1 MDPAGVKMLL
11 YTRLAPPKEPKRR
24 SRADCCPEYQVAADL
39 WKSKEKVGRALAAPT
54 RALRPRRRRK
64 ASLATSSSST
74 ISSNDSHRLSLSRR
88 LSDFGYDS
96 DSASPPESTEVDY
109 MFSPPDLHQ
118 STYWNAPSP
127 TPSHPLISPTESLF
141 TLPDLSHA
149 EELTED
155 AEDGGVAE
163 SWTTYTAVTT
173 VSRPRPYYPDLAMI
187 APCPSGN
194 PFQQLV
200 LPLTRQS
207 SPVLNAIFALASAH
221 LEYRGIQNEE
231 HSLFFHNQAIQGL
244 GRLIEQSAKSNRNE
258 ILATIM
264 LLIYYEVRT
273 IKPSGWPPERGT
285 YHHVHH
291 SRTIRLY
298 QHLSR
303 TAALSNGRA
312 PLSAA
317 PTAGCLM
324 PFPPLGAPIASPL
337 SNVDT
342 LLGMATTLWP
352 IIHRLSSIVTLKSDL
367 QAAIWSN
374 ASASKIAVLRTELE
388 ATTQAIEAALSRWQ
402 PQLPPGFAP
411 DEEVD
416 QKTNKTDKVHSTHLS
431 HGSKI
436 DVMSPTVAERSRL
449 HSIWHNALAYRHSA
463 FVYLYRSV
471 HGYRRSHRAVQEHTH
486 RSLLHCAA
494 TVKHEGPMGALL
506 WPLFV
511 AACEAV
517 TENDRGLAEQAFEKV
532 KKRQGMRNIERA
544 WEIVREVW
552 ERADRVE
559 SVAGAGAGAGA
570 GVDRGAK
577 EQEKL
582 GDMETGEDLWRQVS
596 REMGVSVVFGAS
608 PWKNGPDK
616 LKSIMETLGHLTCTL
631 KGSPK
636 LYLAISV
643 CNSSEWL
650 RVPRYVADD
659 SEKTPSWFSCFLCET
674 WKAECL
680 VVTGRYLPPVLRA
693 LACQGYTRRSKL
705 GTNM

>member
-24 SRADCCPEYQVAADL
+24 SRAGCTFC
-39 WKSKEKVGRALAAPT
+39 KEKKKKCDEGRPQCSRCVEHGAT
-54 RALRPRRRRK
+54 CVYEALRPRRRRK

-127 TPSHPLISPTESLF
+127 TPSYPLISPTESLF

-149 EELTED
+149 EERTED
-155 AEDGGVAE
+155 AEDGGIAE
-163 SWTTYTAVTT
+163 SWTTYTAVTA
-173 VSRPRPYYPDLAMI
+173 VLRPTPYYPDLAMI
-187 APCPSGN
+187 APCPVTSPLFEFHSPAFSEFTDRPNRRALVDHFCNILSHLIVFREESGN

-264 LLIYYEVRT
+264 LLIYYEVLVQRGRSNLVDGHLKGALT
-273 IKPSGWPPERGT
+273 IMCTHSEPSDSTSIFLERAFRF
-285 YHHVHH
+285 YDV
-291 SRTIRLY
+291 I
-298 QHLSR
+298 
-303 TAALSNGRA
+303 AALSNGRA

-324 PFPPLGAPIASPL
+324 PFPPLGAPITSPL

-416 QKTNKTDKVHSTHLS
+416 QEANKTTSKVGSKHQNDR
-431 HGSKI
+431 SKI
-436 DVMSPTVAERSRL
+436 DVMFPFTVAERSRL

-517 TENDRGLAEQAFEKV
+517 TEDDRGWAEQAFEKV

-552 ERADRVE
+552 KRADRAE
-559 SVAGAGAGAGA
+559 SVAGAGA
-570 GVDRGAK
+570 GVDRGSK

-582 GDMETGEDLWRQVS
+582 GDMGTGEDLWRQVS
-596 REMGVSVVFGAS
+596 REMGVSVVFG
-608 PWKNGPDK
+608 
-616 LKSIMETLGHLTCTL
+616 
-631 KGSPK
+631 
-636 LYLAISV
+636 
-643 CNSSEWL
+643 
-650 RVPRYVADD
+650 
-659 SEKTPSWFSCFLCET
+659 
-674 WKAECL
+674 
-680 VVTGRYLPPVLRA
+680 
-693 LACQGYTRRSKL
+693 
-705 GTNM
+705 